1 MGRLF
6 HCEKEHL
13 VVRPLRLAVML
24 EQTLNV
30 GGGFQQA
37 LNDLLWLR
45 DWAAQSGDEIVVYSP
60 HRQTLEILREFSIT
74 ARLLKFGVFDHAF
87 LFLKYCR
94 PFDLVQIALKLKS
107 PFERVMIRDGIDV
120 VHFTSTSKRHLLLYE
135 LPFIITIFDGCHRD
149 APEFPEVRTFGEFE
163 RREILFGL
171 ASTKAALVIVNA
183 QELIDDLCRRY
194 AMERERAVCIPFSPS
209 TYVIRSTDDAAADAA
224 VLSKYRLEPG
234 YLFYPA
240 QFWPH
245 KNHITLLAA
254 LALLKQQG
262 IRERL
267 VLCGSDRGVRE
278 TIDKAITSY
287 DLSDQVSIV
296 GFVKSSELAALYRGA
311 SALVMPSYFGPTN
324 LPPLEAWAVGTPVI
338 YPEAFKVQAG
348 DAALL
353 FDYDD
358 PRSLADA
365 IITLGAGGTRE
376 RLRLAGELRLKQ
388 FAEETEIGRQQ
399 FVRRLERL
407 KHRLALTL
415 L

>member
-6 HCEKEHL
+6 DREKEYL
-13 VVRPLRLAVML
+13 AVRPLRLAVML
-24 EQTLNV
+24 EQALEV
-30 GGGFQQA
+30 GGGFQQP
-37 LNDLLWLR
+37 LNDLLWLCEWTAR
-45 DWAAQSGDEIVVYSP
+45 SGNEIVVYSP
-60 HRQTLEILREFSIT
+60 YEQTLEILKEFGIE
-74 ARLLKFGVFDHAF
+74 ARLLKFGILDYVF

-107 PFERVMIRDGIDV
+107 SFERVLIRDGIDV
-120 VHFTSTSKRHLLLYE
+120 VHFTSTSKRHLLLYQ

-183 QELIDDLCRRY
+183 QELIDNLCRRY

-209 TYVIRSTDDAAADAA
+209 TYVANSTGDTAADTG
-224 VLSKYRLEPG
+224 VLSKYRLQPG

-245 KNHITLLAA
+245 KNHVTLLAA
-254 LALLKQQG
+254 LALLREQG
-262 IRERL
+262 VKERL
-267 VLCGSDRGVRE
+267 VLCGSDRGGRE
-278 TIDKAITSY
+278 KIDRAITSY
-287 DLSDQVSIV
+287 GLSDQISII
-296 GFVKSSELAALYRGA
+296 GFVESSELGALYRGA

-338 YPEAFKVQAG
+338 YPEAFKAQAG
-348 DAALL
+348 DAAIL

-365 IITLGAGGTRE
+365 IIRLGRDGTRE
-376 RLRLAGELRLKQ
+376 RLRMAGELRLKQ
-388 FAEETEIGRQQ
+388 FAKETEIGRQQ
-399 FVRRLERL
+399 FARQLERL
-407 KHRLALTL
+407 KHRLALR
-415 L
+415 

>member
-1 MGRLF
+1 
-6 HCEKEHL
+6 
-13 VVRPLRLAVML
+13 ML
-24 EQTLNV
+24 EQALEV
-30 GGGFQQA
+30 GGGFQQP

-45 DWAAQSGDEIVVYSP
+45 DWAAKSGNEIVVYSP
-60 HRQTLEILREFSIT
+60 YPKTLEILKDFNVT
-74 ARLLKFGVFDHAF
+74 ARLLKFGALDYLF

-94 PFDLVQIALKLKS
+94 PFDLVQIALRLKS
-107 PFERVMIRDGIDV
+107 PFERALIRNGIDV

-171 ASTKAALVIVNA
+171 ASTKAAVVIVNA
-183 QELIDDLCRRY
+183 PELIDDLCRRY
-194 AMERERAVCIPFSPS
+194 AMERDRAVCIPFSPS
-209 TYVIRSTDDAAADAA
+209 AYVGQSAPDAAADAA
-224 VLSKYRLEPG
+224 VLTKYGLEPG

-254 LALLKQQG
+254 LASLRERG
-262 IRERL
+262 ITERL
-267 VLCGSDRGVRE
+267 VLCGSDRGGRDK
-278 TIDKAITSY
+278 IDASIRSY
-287 DLSDQVSIV
+287 GLSDQISII
-296 GFVKSSELAALYRGA
+296 GFVESTELGALYRGA
-311 SALVMPSYFGPTN
+311 AALVMPSYFGPTN

-338 YPEAFKVQAG
+338 YPEAFKAQAG

-365 IITLGAGGTRE
+365 IVTLRTDGTRE
-376 RLRLAGELRLKQ
+376 RLRAAGQRRLAR
-388 FAEETEIGRQQ
+388 FAEETRAGHREFARH
-399 FVRRLERL
+399 LERL
-407 KHRLALTL
+407 KHRLALTPR
-415 L
+415 